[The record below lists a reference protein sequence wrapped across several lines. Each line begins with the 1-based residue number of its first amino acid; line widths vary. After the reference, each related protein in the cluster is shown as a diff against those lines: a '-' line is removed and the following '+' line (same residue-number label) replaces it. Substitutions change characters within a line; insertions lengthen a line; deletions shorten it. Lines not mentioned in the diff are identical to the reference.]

1 MLEIGGGLGVLSEHL
16 AAHAAHVHVVELDR
30 ALVPALEDA
39 LAPHPNTTLH
49 VADALD
55 LDLGALDARADQG
68 RRQPPYGIAA
78 SAILRTIEELDGV
91 TRWVA
96 MVQREVGER
105 FAAAPGTPAYGV
117 PSVLAQLACDVRV
130 HRSIARTVFHP
141 VPNVDSVLV
150 VLDRT
155 GPAPAPE
162 VRALVRAAFAH
173 RRKALARSLAL
184 SPGQGPDV
192 RDRAR
197 AALQAARPSGRR
209 ARRAPRARGVPRA
222 RRGGTLAQPRAGT
235 AAALHDSAPAKVNL
249 CLYVGPTREDGR
261 HELVSIFQPIAL
273 ADEVELEPGG
283 LGSAMDRVICPGV
296 EGENLAALAL
306 RRFRER
312 TGWNGGPVRIRIEKR
327 IPIAAGMAGGSA
339 DAGAA
344 LRLVARAAGI
354 EDDAL
359 LREIGAGLGADVAAQ
374 VRPRRYLATGAGE
387 RLTPL
392 PPPAPYGVLVIPSRL
407 ELSTADV
414 YREFDRQG
422 LPRDAADLAAR
433 LREVSTAAA
442 DLPDE
447 LIVND
452 LEPAARALC
461 PEIDDALADGARAWA
476 PTTRSCADRARR

>member
-1 MLEIGGGLGVLSEHL
+1 MTEELPTQPSLRRLRQFGVRPKRDLGQNFLIDSNILGVIERAADLGSDDVVLEIGGGLGVLSEHL
-16 AAHAAHVHVVELDR
+16 AAHAAHVHVVEVDR

-55 LDLGALDARADQG
+55 LDLGALAPA
-68 RRQPPYGIAA
+68 PTKVVANLPYGIAA

-105 FAAAPGTPAYGV
+105 FAAAAGHAGLRRPQRARPARLRR
-117 PSVLAQLACDVRV
+117 PRA
-130 HRSIARTVFHP
+130 P
-141 VPNVDSVLV
+141 
-150 VLDRT
+150 LDR
-155 GPAPAPE
+155 
-162 VRALVRAAFAH
+162 AH
-173 RRKALARSLAL
+173 GL
-184 SPGQGPDV
+184 
-192 RDRAR
+192 
-197 AALQAARPSGRR
+197 PSGPQRR
-209 ARRAPRARGVPRA
+209 LGPGRPGPHRPRAHPRGARPRA
-222 RRGGTLAQPRAGT
+222 RRLRPPPQGARALARAEPGPRPRRARSRPRGARCSSAIRPTSAPSASRPRSSARSRRPCVSRSAPAQGAQPPGGGTPWADR
-235 AAALHDSAPAKVNL
+235 LHESAPAKVNL
-249 CLYVGPTREDGR
+249 CLYVGQTREDGR

-273 ADEVELEPGG
+273 TDEVELEPGG

-296 EGENLAALAL
+296 EGENLAAVAL

-374 VRPRRYLATGAGE
+374 VRPRATW
-387 RLTPL
+387 
-392 PPPAPYGVLVIPSRL
+392 PPAPAS
-407 ELSTADV
+407 A
-414 YREFDRQG
+414 
-422 LPRDAADLAAR
+422 
-433 LREVSTAAA
+433 
-442 DLPDE
+442 
-447 LIVND
+447 
-452 LEPAARALC
+452 
-461 PEIDDALADGARAWA
+461 
-476 PTTRSCADRARR
+476 